1 MVPGPRIDSWYR
13 TCHAIDSSAGLVTT
27 TLNGEVLEVDRSV
40 GDLKDNRPGSLE
52 ERIVIGKWN
61 RTSKGVDEQFPW
73 SVTNLQLF
81 HWRAATNLS
90 ALSGVDCAKPGDY
103 LAWPAMEWAPS
114 GDHVEEYE
122 LPEEEVCRPRREER
136 YDLAISLEQTQPRS
150 LATCQDVGKC
160 CHPAIGWRGTKYFAR
175 HNFGEVIFR
184 LVLFYLQ
191 CVPKGF
197 PYTGVIYICLISLF
211 FLYL

>member
-1 MVPGPRIDSWYR
+1 MPRAGRGYFHGVVPGPRIDFWYR

-90 ALSGVDCAKPGDY
+90 ALSGVDCARPGDY

-150 LATCQDVGKC
+150 LATCQGVGKC
-160 CHPAIGWRGTKYFAR
+160 CHLAIGWRGTKYFVR
-175 HNFGEVIFR
+175 HNFGEVNAKIQVYSLLGYCV
-184 LVLFYLQ
+184 LVGG
-191 CVPKGF
+191 KS
-197 PYTGVIYICLISLF
+197 T
-211 FLYL
+211 